1 MGQNSA
7 ARTQG
12 LTREDEDQIRE
23 WSRQMLPRASE
34 EQLESMLRS
43 MRCLMEET
51 RAGEE
56 RRLIMNLLMR
66 HDAVP
71 ASELRRLCSPDV
83 QARIAEMRQAGVHVE
98 SWSERRPDGATD
110 TVYSLG
116 TPVIVRAM
124 RLVFGTPAGSN
135 RVM

>member
-1 MGQNSA
+1 MGQNSPGGN
-7 ARTQG
+7 QG
-12 LTREDEDQIRE
+12 LSKEDEDQIRE

-34 EQLESMLRS
+34 EQLESMLQS
-43 MRCLMEET
+43 MRCLMEESQ
-51 RAGEE
+51 AGEE
-56 RRLIMNLLMR
+56 PRLMMNLLMR

-83 QARIAEMRQAGVHVE
+83 EARIAEMRQAGMHVE
-98 SWSERRPDGATD
+98 SWSERRADGATE

-116 TPVIVRAM
+116 TPAIVRAM
-124 RLVFGTPAGSN
+124 RLVFGTPAGCN